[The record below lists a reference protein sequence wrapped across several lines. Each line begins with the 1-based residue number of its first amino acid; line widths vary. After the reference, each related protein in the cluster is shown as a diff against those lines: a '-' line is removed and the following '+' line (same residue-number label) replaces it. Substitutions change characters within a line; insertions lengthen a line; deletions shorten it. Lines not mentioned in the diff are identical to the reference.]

1 MKRKYRE
8 AAHAKLR
15 LQDSYV
21 DGVSDDEAALEAQQ
35 WHDEFTPPYEASQPS
50 HQQDQELPF

>member
-15 LQDSYV
+15 LQDAYI
-21 DGVSDDEAALEAQQ
+21 DGVTEDDALDTQQ
-35 WHDEFTPPYEASQPS
+35 AYDDYEPVYEASADDHHLDSQ
-50 HQQDQELPF
+50 LPF